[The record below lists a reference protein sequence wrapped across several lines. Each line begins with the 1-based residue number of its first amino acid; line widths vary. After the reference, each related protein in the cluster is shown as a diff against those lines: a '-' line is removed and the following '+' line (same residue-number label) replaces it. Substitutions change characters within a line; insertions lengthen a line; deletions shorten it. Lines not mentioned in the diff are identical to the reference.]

1 MNKKKLIA
9 LAIVVFLILLPFR
22 MAFINFTLESEVLQV
37 FAMTVVVLGSVVAV
51 LLYNSGA
58 EETGHH

>member
-22 MAFINFTLESEVLQV
+22 MAFINFTLESELIQV
-37 FAMTVVVLGSVVAV
+37 FAMTIVVLGSVVAI
-51 LLYNSGA
+51 LLFNQGA
-58 EETGHH
+58 EETNHH